1 MTRHGRALPFE
12 ERVAIFR
19 DGMADR
25 RAVVHGMPKDSA
37 RREALLRMVEDEDAH
52 AVEEAGKWTVNC
64 WPGETDH
71 AFPFNSRLR
80 QRMLDRRS

>member
-1 MTRHGRALPFE
+1 MSRGRGPTFE
-12 ERVAIFR
+12 ERVAIYR

-37 RREALLRMVEDEDAH
+37 RREALLRMVESEQAH
-52 AVEEAGKWTVNC
+52 TVQEAGKWTVNC

-71 AFPFNSRLR
+71 SFPFTSRQR
-80 QRMLDRRS
+80 QRMLDRRL